1 MDIRIDLTDVDT
13 PAQAR
18 ARLSEALPLP
28 ENRAWNLDA
37 LYDFLTERAVGWRVI
52 FTGCAGAEE
61 RLPCSA
67 CARTPRLRPRSS
79 TSHFFRKKTKDAGFP
94 ASFL

>member
-61 RLPCSA
+61 RLPSYKRYQQRMSQDA
-67 CARTPRLRPRSS
+67 EAETPELYI
-79 TSHFFRKKTKDAGFP
+79 A
-94 ASFL
+94 FLP

>member
-37 LYDFLTERAVGWRVI
+37 LYDFLTERAAGWRVV

-61 RLPCSA
+61 RPEKICKRFLTRSLPCGI
-67 CARTPRLRPRSS
+67 LLMV
-79 TSHFFRKKTKDAGFP
+79 RKA
-94 ASFL
+94 

>member
-61 RLPCSA
+61 RLPSYM
-67 CARTPRLRPRSS
+67 RTQQRLCQDAEAETPELYIA
-79 TSHFFRKKTKDAGFP
+79 SHP
-94 ASFL
+94 

>member
-18 ARLSEALPLP
+18 QRLSEALPLP
-28 ENRAWNLDA
+28 ENKAWNLDA
-37 LYDFLTERAVGWRVI
+37 LYDFLTERAAGWRVV

-61 RLPCSA
+61 RLPSYM
-67 CARTPRLRPRSS
+67 RSLRRMC
-79 TSHFFRKKTKDAGFP
+79 RDAEEEMP
-94 ASFL
+94 ELYIAFLP